1 METDMNQLLLLRTF
15 IGVSFTLKLHVDLE
29 IEYFRVIYRPFFKI
43 HTRQVAKLKL
53 ILINFY
59 CQSISL
65 VQVLRSYHL

>member
-29 IEYFRVIYRPFFKI
+29 IQYFRVIYRPFFKI

>member
-1 METDMNQLLLLRTF
+1 METDMNQLLLLRTS

-29 IEYFRVIYRPFFKI
+29 IQYFRVIYRPFFKI

>member
-29 IEYFRVIYRPFFKI
+29 IQYFRVIYRPFFKI

-59 CQSISL
+59 CQRISL

>member
-15 IGVSFTLKLHVDLE
+15 IGVSFTLKLHVNLE
-29 IEYFRVIYRPFFKI
+29 IQYFRVIYRPFFKI